1 MWCRFNE
8 TPVDLSNASLRMFFV
23 KLPDKHVSGIHI
35 KFLLKEIP
43 SKSCSLQW
51 SRSHIYLFSTNNIN
65 SCSSLENCQGSLQQS
80 KETDITIQILSK
92 HYHYPN
98 KSCGNSSSIVNPFI
112 SIGLLSKPAP
122 PPPHT
127 HTWGLEYAVLWK
139 YYGCAVLLP
148 WDCLMCLS
156 LHISLIT
163 ETNED
168 CF

>member
-1 MWCRFNE
+1 MLAWE
-8 TPVDLSNASLRMFFV
+8 
-23 KLPDKHVSGIHI
+23 
-35 KFLLKEIP
+35 
-43 SKSCSLQW
+43 CSLLSCLINMYLASTLNSFW
-51 SRSHIYLFSTNNIN
+51 KKYLLNHVVCNGAEVIFIYLFSTNNIN

-98 KSCGNSSSIVNPFI
+98 KSCGNSSGIVNPFI